1 MAAVNVKSL
10 KKENDALKVQ
20 IENLTASMQKLEEN
34 LNVKLI
40 GIPEMNQHESA
51 NETTNICCNLFNK
64 IGVKVNE
71 SDIDISHRVPGR
83 KAKPGPKP
91 IICKLVRGLTKEHI
105 MKVRKNVSEL
115 KASDI
120 GLPTDSALRHALILD
135 HLTPQVQSL
144 LGEAK
149 KIQARDE
156 YKFCWVKNVKIYL
169 RKEEN
174 SGRVD

>member
-120 GLPTDSALRHALILD
+120 GLPTDSALRHACLY
-135 HLTPQVQSL
+135 S
-144 LGEAK
+144 
-149 KIQARDE
+149 
-156 YKFCWVKNVKIYL
+156 
-169 RKEEN
+169 
-174 SGRVD
+174 